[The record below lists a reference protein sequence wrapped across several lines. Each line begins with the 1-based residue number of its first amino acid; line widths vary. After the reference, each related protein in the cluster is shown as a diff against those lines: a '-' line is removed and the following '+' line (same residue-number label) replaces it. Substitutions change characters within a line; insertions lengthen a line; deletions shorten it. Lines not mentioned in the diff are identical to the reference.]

1 MSVVKIASVPMHFA
15 DIYVAKQFKGTG
27 EPAFSAKFAIDPK
40 RKDVVK
46 AIQDA
51 IKEVADAKWED
62 QAENVLK
69 AILKKGACAFSEDEY
84 VKANGEPQKGFEGMF
99 VLSTRNPAK
108 NAPAVFDRDGSEVLG
123 DNGTVAGGDIVHAS
137 VEFWAQDNDF
147 GKRINCNLR
156 GVRLVKRGERYGS
169 GTPATSDEFNDLF
182 GDDDVD
188 DLV

>member
-15 DIYVAKQFKGTG
+15 DIYVAKQFRGTG

-62 QAENVLK
+62 QADNVLK

-84 VKANGEPQKGFEGMF
+84 VKANGEPQKGFEGMY

-169 GTPATSDEFNDLF
+169 GTPATADEFNDLF
-182 GDDDVD
+182 GDEDVD